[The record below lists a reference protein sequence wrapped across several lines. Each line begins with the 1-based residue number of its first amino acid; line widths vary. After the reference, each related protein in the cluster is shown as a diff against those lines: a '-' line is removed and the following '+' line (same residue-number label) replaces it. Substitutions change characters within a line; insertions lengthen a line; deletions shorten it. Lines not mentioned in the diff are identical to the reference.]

1 MPGGAAERNGCSSPG
16 KVSVMTASW
25 LTRLP
30 RGTVF
35 GATCSAVCTGSSS
48 RAPSP
53 LRAEVPA
60 GAKHGGGTFA
70 PLRGAGL
77 PPRSTSLP

>member
-16 KVSVMTASW
+16 KVRVITASW
-25 LTRLP
+25 LTRLL

-35 GATCSAVCTGSSS
+35 GATCSAVWTAAARGPLALARGGAS
-48 RAPSP
+48 RREA
-53 LRAEVPA
+53 R
-60 GAKHGGGTFA
+60 GGTFA

-77 PPRSTSLP
+77 PPRSTSLA